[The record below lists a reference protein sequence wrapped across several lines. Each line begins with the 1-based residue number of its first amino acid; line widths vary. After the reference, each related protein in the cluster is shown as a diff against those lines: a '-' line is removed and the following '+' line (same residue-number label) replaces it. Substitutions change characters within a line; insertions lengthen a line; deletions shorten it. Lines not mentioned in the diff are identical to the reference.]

1 MVERM
6 VPLDQLIRHDE
17 DIISAQGP
25 PGKRKKRKKRKK
37 IEKCKARSENRRKW
51 CDACKNVQISQ

>member
-1 MVERM
+1 M
-6 VPLDQLIRHDE
+6 VPLDQLIRPDDD

-51 CDACKNVQISQ
+51 CDARKNVQISQ

>member
-6 VPLDQLIRHDE
+6 VPLDQLKRPDD
-17 DIISAQGP
+17 DIKSAQ
-25 PGKRKKRKKRKK
+25 
-37 IEKCKARSENRRKW
+37 IEKCKARSENRGKW

>member
-6 VPLDQLIRHDE
+6 VPLDQLIRPDD

-25 PGKRKKRKKRKK
+25 AGEVK
-37 IEKCKARSENRRKW
+37 EKEDDEENW
-51 CDACKNVQISQ
+51 EVQSS